1 MRRIVIASLTTA
13 TSVGL
18 LMAYPTSHNAST
30 ASSGSTTTRAK
41 TAGTVAGSAA
51 SGTAAKTT
59 KTTSGTSKTFD
70 GDAVDTRWGVVQVQ
84 ITVKNGKVVSAK
96 TLQQPNDNGHS
107 QDINAFAVP
116 ILNSEVVKT
125 GSAAIDSVGGAT
137 VTSNGYTSSLQSALD
152 AAKL

>member
-1 MRRIVIASLTTA
+1 MRRIVIATLTTA

-30 ASSGSTTTRAK
+30 ASSGSTTRAK

-125 GSAAIDSVGGAT
+125 GSAAIDAVGGAT
-137 VTSNGYTSSLQSALD
+137 VTSGGYVSSLQSALD

>member
-1 MRRIVIASLTTA
+1 MRRIVIATLTTA

-30 ASSGSTTTRAK
+30 ASSGSTTRAK

-59 KTTSGTSKTFD
+59 KTTSGTTKTFD

-125 GSAAIDSVGGAT
+125 GSAAIDAVGGAT

>member
-1 MRRIVIASLTTA
+1 MRRIVIATLTTA

-30 ASSGSTTTRAK
+30 ASSGSTTRAK

-125 GSAAIDSVGGAT
+125 GSAAIDAVGGAT